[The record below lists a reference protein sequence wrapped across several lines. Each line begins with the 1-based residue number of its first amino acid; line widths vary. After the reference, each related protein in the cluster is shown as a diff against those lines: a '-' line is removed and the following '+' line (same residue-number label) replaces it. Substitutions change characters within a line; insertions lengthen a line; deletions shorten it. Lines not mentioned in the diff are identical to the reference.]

1 MAGRHR
7 NLEFEPI
14 CEVAAFR
21 AGIVLRTV
29 EALVPDA
36 TPRQKKRIARTILS
50 LCDGR
55 DRSVRISPAQL
66 QELVMPNWQCIDKR
80 CPALFF
86 WEPMSRAINEF
97 FNRED

>member
-1 MAGRHR
+1 
-7 NLEFEPI
+7 
-14 CEVAAFR
+14 
-21 AGIVLRTV
+21 
-29 EALVPDA
+29 
-36 TPRQKKRIARTILS
+36 